1 MGQVELL
8 CRDSV
13 YSLHVTVTREF
24 DVPEPDTVDTVVGVD
39 INERNVALTAL
50 DRARQCR
57 RKAHTSSITDNS
69 NRNAN
74 ATTLSPLAVRNMV
87 RRTSTRN
94 SVMRKSDSPVI
105 YPFKL
110 NAITDIDAPSYL
122 LTRTPIPSRQRASHN
137 MLVHT
142 RIICYTTAAAVAA
155 IDERIIKN
163 TTNAFI

>member
-1 MGQVELL
+1 MGQAELL
-8 CRDSV
+8 CRDSM

-50 DRARQCR
+50 DHETMQTKGTLVLDYGQLKQERQCYHIITTR
-57 RKAHTSSITDNS
+57 CQEHGKTNIYRKLGDEEERFTCA
-69 NRNAN
+69 
-74 ATTLSPLAVRNMV
+74 L
-87 RRTSTRN
+87 
-94 SVMRKSDSPVI
+94 PVQI
-105 YPFKL
+105 
-110 NAITDIDAPSYL
+110 NAITDIDALSYL
-122 LTRTPIPSRQRASHN
+122 LTRTLIPSRHRASHK

-142 RIICYTTAAAVAA
+142 RIIGHTTAAAVAA